1 MMERGPMCIGHKHRG
16 GAAVGYFA
24 GLDVSLEET
33 AICIVDDTGRIVREA
48 RAASEPDALVA
59 FFRASGLTMERIGLE
74 ACSLAAWLHQGLS
87 EQGLPA
93 VCIEAR
99 QAKAAMGAMP
109 NKTDRNDA
117 RGIAQITRTGWYR
130 AVHVKHPS
138 CRSWRALLTARRLVL
153 NKRRDVENG
162 LRALLREAG
171 LRVGAP
177 SRRDF
182 PARVRELAADDP
194 VLASLVE
201 PLLSIIAVMTEEA
214 DRLTRRV
221 LDEARVEPTCRRLM
235 TVPGVGPLT
244 ALAFRATIDRPDRFR
259 KSRDVGAHLGL
270 TPCRHQSGETDVQGR
285 ISRCGDELARTA
297 LYEAAHSLLIRST
310 KWSALRAWG
319 MKIAKRRGMARARVA
334 VARKLAV
341 ILHRMWR
348 DGSDFRWGKQDT
360 PSTAAA

>member
-1 MMERGPMCIGHKHRG
+1 MD
-16 GAAVGYFA
+16 YFA

-33 AICIVDDTGRIVREA
+33 AVCVVDATGRIVREA
-48 RAASEPDALVA
+48 RVVSEPEALVA
-59 FFRASGLTMERIGLE
+59 FFGASGMTMERVGLE
-74 ACSLAAWLHQGLS
+74 ACSLTAWLQQGLS
-87 EQGLPA
+87 EKGIPA
-93 VCIEAR
+93 ICIEAR

-117 RGIAQITRTGWYR
+117 RGIAQIMRTGWYR
-130 AVHVKHPS
+130 AVHVKSPS
-138 CRSWRALLTARRLVL
+138 CRSWRALLTARRMVL

-162 LRALLREAG
+162 IRALLREVG
-171 LRVGAP
+171 LKVGTP
-177 SRRDF
+177 SRKDF

-194 VLASLVE
+194 VLASLAESLLCVVE
-201 PLLSIIAVMTEEA
+201 VMTREVE
-214 DRLTRRV
+214 RLTKRV
-221 LDEARVEPTCRRLM
+221 LDEVRAEPTCRRLM

-244 ALAFRATIDRPDRFR
+244 ALAFRATIDQPNRFR

-270 TPCRHQSGETDVQGR
+270 TPRRYQSGETDVQGR

-319 MKIAKRRGMARARVA
+319 MNIAKRRGMARARVA

-341 ILHRMWR
+341 ILHRMWA
-348 DGSDFRWGKQDT
+348 DGNEFRWGKQAAA
-360 PSTAAA
+360 STAVA